1 MKLRRWIPMLLTL
14 LLVFNLLPTTVLAE
28 GVSTRDY
35 SEYGLASFIEPTN
48 GNYNWMD
55 LNGSSPAL
63 TANSEGSTPVMTWAD
78 LQAAFNA
85 GGSITL
91 QQGISAS
98 EEDSALTV
106 PSGVEVALDL
116 NGHTIDRRLTSAVAS
131 GNVITVNGTLTIT
144 DTSNVQTGTITG
156 ANNTGSGGAIINKG
170 RLTVSGGTISG
181 NRAQEAGA
189 VLNAAGSVLTISGG
203 TFENNTA
210 STFGGGAIVNHG
222 TVSMSGGLIQNNTA
236 VKNGGGIWSDG
247 TLTVTNG
254 SFANNTAQADGG
266 AVYITGDGSV
276 SEISGG
282 TITGNTADQS
292 AGAVYMIGGTTTIS
306 GGTITGNTAKAHGGA
321 LYVAGNSTVLNL
333 FGGTITGNTAANQGG
348 AIVKYQDANTINIQG
363 SPVILNNQAAAGPDI
378 YMRANSG
385 LLNVT
390 GALSA
395 DARIGV
401 TLASGAGTV
410 TFNYGTYNG
419 PDRLAC
425 FVSSSPAYAIGA
437 DSSQEIV
444 LGSPVTV
451 SFDPGPGTGTM
462 QSVQVANNSY
472 YQLPDCGF
480 TPPHHQEFES
490 WTVNGSSYFPGM
502 YVTISGDT
510 AVKAEYVKHSSYT
523 RVAPVAPTDTV
534 NGSIEYY
541 TCDVCGGYYLYDGST
556 YTEVTASAIVL
567 PYFTIAANG
576 SEATIQRYN
585 GSDAEIVIPDT
596 VPDNYPDETLR
607 GRDITAV
614 DQSAFENNTVITKV
628 VMGDN
633 IRLIRWHAFY
643 NTSNLKEIVIGSG
656 LYTLESDVFNCP
668 ALTSFT
674 CTATQPAEG
683 YYPGLEIPNARV
695 FGDCDISNITFYG
708 MHSGAFHYSVWTVG
722 FALDGGKRNYIGLD
736 AHSDP
741 TWTWAADLSSAE
753 AVFACNDCDYAGT
766 QPATVTSEVTTQ
778 PTWTTPGVRTYTASV
793 IVTGVTYTDT
803 RTEEIPVL
811 TYTVTVNGG
820 TADKASAAAGESVTI
835 TANAPGT
842 GKRFKEWT
850 GADGLAFTSGSAATA
865 TATFTMPANA
875 VTLTATYEDIYSIT
889 VNGGTTDKASAAEG
903 ESVTITA
910 NEPEYGKRFKEW
922 TGADG
927 LTFTGGSSAASST
940 ATFTMPGR
948 AVTLA
953 ATYET
958 SPTTIVTVEFGEGH
972 GDFAAARFGSVEGF
986 TVTGTTLTY
995 SVVLDSTIGDAKEVF
1010 SSKADFYPP
1019 AVDDGEL
1026 FTDDLALNPAGYYA
1040 SLAEVNAERAAWD
1053 GQPVP
1058 VEGLKFY
1065 AQWEKPVGAVTVSVT
1080 APDPGTEV
1088 TVSGNE
1094 PMRRTDPQVSVSVT
1108 GNVTLDTASGANW
1121 WTDYDGTYY
1130 SGTVAS
1136 GQACY
1141 ARFYLN
1147 ASYGYYLM
1155 YYGAQ
1160 GPVVADGVSVTVEN
1174 DSEANISIQSSY
1186 IRICA
1191 KVIAGQHAVSVANGT
1206 ADKAFAIEGESVTI
1220 TANAPEAG
1228 MRFKEWTGAD
1238 GLTFTSGGP
1247 TDAEA
1252 TFTMPAADVT
1262 VSADFITQWTWLQ
1275 QQLEEDGNTIVLDR
1289 DIVCVDQDEGPLTVP
1304 EDIHVTLDLNGHTVD
1319 RNLTE
1324 PTENGNVITVIGE
1337 LTLCDSSTEQTG
1349 VITGGNNLKDGGGVL
1364 VRGEEAFGDEGSFIM
1379 EGGTITGNTARDGGG
1394 VSVGCWDTDTW
1405 DFFYGYFEMY
1415 GGVITGNLAATEEQY
1430 YGYGGGVYVSEG
1442 QFCLFGGE
1450 ISENHSD
1457 LYGGGVYVVFG
1468 MSSAPFVVSGAP
1480 VVRDNTCGD
1489 VPETDNVAIEHWA
1502 DSCVI
1507 YVEDDGLAP
1516 EASIGVNV
1524 YTIANYDTNEKIL
1537 CLEPFTSG
1545 LSDNGGSASN
1555 FVSDFAG
1562 YTVILNEDGEAMLA
1576 EAAVAEPEFKTHAL
1590 ALEGKIGV
1598 TFFMDLSGLNDDE
1611 KAASYMTFAI
1621 TGAGEVSSDP
1631 VLFDPAQM
1639 NATNTYYGFSC
1650 YVNAI
1655 QMADTIAATYHY
1667 GDGLTVS
1674 ETYSIAQY
1682 INSFDSISSQFD
1694 ETTVALV
1701 HALADYG
1708 HYVQPFLSA
1717 SHSWTLGPG
1726 DDQYAPM
1733 DAVYTTEYD
1742 VDAIKTAVADYAFVR
1757 ENNSADIQ
1765 KITYSVR
1772 LDSDTAILVYFK
1784 PTANYDGSFTVT
1796 LDGETYTATKQ
1807 SDGRYLVEI
1816 PNIGA
1821 HLLGTT
1827 YTIVATT
1834 DNGTA
1839 TVTVSALSYV
1849 RSILNSSTYAN
1860 DATAKNAACAIYAYC
1875 AAAKAYKDAQ

>member
-1 MKLRRWIPMLLTL
+1 MKVKKLLSL
-14 LLVFNLLPTTVLAE
+14 LLVLCMMLSLLPV
-28 GVSTRDY
+28 
-35 SEYGLASFIEPTN
+35 
-48 GNYNWMD
+48 
-55 LNGSSPAL
+55 PAL
-63 TANSEGSTPVMTWAD
+63 AEGSTPVMTWAD

-91 QQGISAS
+91 QQGISAGG
-98 EEDSALTV
+98 EDCALTV

-170 RLTVSGGTISG
+170 VLTVSGGTISG

-222 TVSMSGGLIQNNTA
+222 TVSMTGGLIQNNTV

-378 YMRANSG
+378 YMRDNSG

-425 FVSSSPAYAIGA
+425 FVPGSSAYAVGA
-437 DSSQEIV
+437 DISQEIV
-444 LGSPVTV
+444 LGAPVTV

-472 YQLPDCGF
+472 YPLPDCGF

-510 AVKAEYVKHSSYT
+510 AVKAEYVKHSIYT

-556 YTEVTASAIVL
+556 YTEVSASDIVL

-607 GRDITAV
+607 GRAITAV
-614 DQSAFENNTVITKV
+614 NQSAFANNTVITKV

-722 FALDGGKRNYIGLD
+722 FALGGGKRNYIGLD

-753 AVFACNDCDYAGT
+753 AVFACNDCDFAET
-766 QPATVTSEVTTQ
+766 LPATVTSEITTQ
-778 PTWTTPGVRTYTASV
+778 PTQTVTGVRTYTASV
-793 IVTGVTYTDT
+793 TITGVTYTDF
-803 RTEEIPVL
+803 RTEVVPVL
-811 TYTVTVNGG
+811 PYSVVIADDIPYGTATADREGAYPGETVTLTAVPDENCRFKAWNVTDGNNAPVTVTGDSFLMPASNVTVSAVFEKLYAVNVTGG
-820 TADKASAAAGESVTI
+820 TADK
-835 TANAPGT
+835 
-842 GKRFKEWT
+842 
-850 GADGLAFTSGSAATA
+850 DL
-865 TATFTMPANA
+865 
-875 VTLTATYEDIYSIT
+875 
-889 VNGGTTDKASAAEG
+889 AAEG

-910 NEPEYGKRFKEW
+910 NAPEAGMRFKEW

-927 LTFTGGSSAASST
+927 LSFTSGGPTDAEATFTMPGRAVAVTATYEAIYAVNVTGGTANKNVAAEGESVTVTANTPETGMRFKEWTGADSLTFTGGSSADSST

-1147 ASYGYYLM
+1147 ANYGYYLM

-1174 DSEANISIQSSY
+1174 DSEANISIQGSY
-1186 IRICA
+1186 IMICA

-1206 ADKAFAIEGESVTI
+1206 ADKALAIEGESVTI

-1238 GLTFTSGGP
+1238 GLSFTSGGP

-1252 TFTMPAADVT
+1252 TFTMPGRAVAVTATYESIYAVNVTVTPATNGTVTADKEAAHVGDEITLTVTPDEGYELDTLTVTDANGDPVTVENNRFTMPNSDVT
-1262 VSADFITQWTWLQ
+1262 VTATFKTAA
-1275 QQLEEDGNTIVLDR
+1275 
-1289 DIVCVDQDEGPLTVP
+1289 P
-1304 EDIHVTLDLNGHTVD
+1304 VTYTYFVGQS
-1319 RNLTE
+1319 
-1324 PTENGNVITVIGE
+1324 
-1337 LTLCDSSTEQTG
+1337 LTLE
-1349 VITGGNNLKDGGGVL
+1349 
-1364 VRGEEAFGDEGSFIM
+1364 GD
-1379 EGGTITGNTARDGGG
+1379 
-1394 VSVGCWDTDTW
+1394 
-1405 DFFYGYFEMY
+1405 
-1415 GGVITGNLAATEEQY
+1415 
-1430 YGYGGGVYVSEG
+1430 
-1442 QFCLFGGE
+1442 
-1450 ISENHSD
+1450 
-1457 LYGGGVYVVFG
+1457 
-1468 MSSAPFVVSGAP
+1468 
-1480 VVRDNTCGD
+1480 
-1489 VPETDNVAIEHWA
+1489 
-1502 DSCVI
+1502 
-1507 YVEDDGLAP
+1507 
-1516 EASIGVNV
+1516 IGVNFYV
-1524 YTIANYDTNEKIL
+1524 K
-1537 CLEPFTSG
+1537 
-1545 LSDNGGSASN
+1545 
-1555 FVSDFAG
+1555 
-1562 YTVILNEDGEAMLA
+1562 
-1576 EAAVAEPEFKTHAL
+1576 
-1590 ALEGKIGV
+1590 
-1598 TFFMDLSGLNDDE
+1598 LNDVDPANARVE
-1611 KAASYMTFAI
+1611 FAWGSGSKAATQSA
-1621 TGAGEVSSDP
+1621 
-1631 VLFDPAQM
+1631 
-1639 NATNTYYGFSC
+1639 
-1650 YVNAI
+1650 
-1655 QMADTIAATYHY
+1655 
-1667 GDGLTVS
+1667 
-1674 ETYSIAQY
+1674 
-1682 INSFDSISSQFD
+1682 
-1694 ETTVALV
+1694 
-1701 HALADYG
+1701 ALADLTADANGLYKLTVRVAAAQMTDTITAELYDGETPVATQQYSVAKYARYVLGATDAQLLPLVENNADKVTSLRNLCKAMLIYG
-1708 HYVQPFLSA
+1708 AKSQLQFKYNTYALADQGLFYTLDTPG
-1717 SHSWTLGPG
+1717 TLGTTVFPDG
-1726 DDQYAPM
+1726 FA
-1733 DAVYTTEYD
+1733 DACGIAFYGASLVLESTT
-1742 VDAIKTAVADYAFVR
+1742 
-1757 ENNSADIQ
+1757 
-1765 KITYSVR
+1765 TYR
-1772 LDSDTAILVYFK
+1772 LY
-1784 PTANYDGSFTVT
+1784 FTVT
-1796 LDGETYTATKQ
+1796 DQAKLDA
-1807 SDGRYLVEI
+1807 L
-1816 PNIGA
+1816 
-1821 HLLGTT
+1821 
-1827 YTIVATT
+1827 
-1834 DNGTA
+1834 
-1839 TVTVSALSYV
+1839 TVTCGGEPLTYGTKDGMVYFDVAGIAAANVFKNCTVRFGSIDVTVNAGSYV
-1849 RSILNSSTYAN
+1849 TGVLGSDNETLK
-1860 DATAKNAACAIYAYC
+1860 DAVKALYWYSD
-1875 AAAKAYKDAQ
+1875 AAKTFFGVQ

>member
-1 MKLRRWIPMLLTL
+1 MKRKLLAILLACIMTAALLPVPALAEDGQPEESHHEHSYAVTQTAEPTCTEQGYTVYSCACGDTYTDYTDALGYSWDEGKLTL
-14 LLVFNLLPTTVLAE
+14 APTTEAE
-28 GVSTRDY
+28 GEITYTCTACGETRT
-35 SEYGLASFIEPTN
+35 ETLAQLPAEEPTEEAQPDAN
-48 GNYNWMD
+48 EETPVIDDIQSVG
-55 LNGSSPAL
+55 LQSAPVAL

-91 QQGISAS
+91 QQGISAG

-144 DTSNVQTGTITG
+144 DMSSAHTGTITG

-181 NRAQEAGA
+181 NKAQEAGA

-203 TFENNTA
+203 TFENNAA

-378 YMRANSG
+378 YMRNNSG

-401 TLASGAGTV
+401 TLAGGAGTV
-410 TFNYGTYNG
+410 TFHYGQYNG
-419 PDRLAC
+419 PGQLAC
-425 FVSSSPAYAIGA
+425 FIPGSSAYAIGV
-437 DSSQEIV
+437 DSTFEII
-444 LGSPVTV
+444 LGTPVTV
-451 SFDPGPGTGTM
+451 SFDPGLGTGTM
-462 QSVQVANNSY
+462 EPVQVANNSY

-510 AVKAEYVKHSSYT
+510 VVKAEYVKHSSYT
-523 RVAPVAPTDTV
+523 RVEAVAPTDTV

-585 GSDAEIVIPDT
+585 GSDAAIVIPDT

-643 NTSNLKEIVIGSG
+643 NASNLKEIVIGSG
-656 LYTLESDVFNCP
+656 LYTLESDIFKCP

-674 CTATQPAEG
+674 CTATQPAESP
-683 YYPGLEIPNARV
+683 YYPGLEIPQARV

-820 TADKASAAAGESVTI
+820 TADKASATAGESVTI

-875 VTLTATYEDIYSIT
+875 VTLTATYEDIYSVT

-1040 SLAEVNAERAAWD
+1040 SLAEVNAERSAWD

-1186 IRICA
+1186 IMICA

-1206 ADKAFAIEGESVTI
+1206 ADKALAIEGESVTI

-1262 VSADFITQWTWLQ
+1262 VTATYESA
-1275 QQLEEDGNTIVLDR
+1275 
-1289 DIVCVDQDEGPLTVP
+1289 
-1304 EDIHVTLDLNGHTVD
+1304 
-1319 RNLTE
+1319 
-1324 PTENGNVITVIGE
+1324 
-1337 LTLCDSSTEQTG
+1337 
-1349 VITGGNNLKDGGGVL
+1349 
-1364 VRGEEAFGDEGSFIM
+1364 
-1379 EGGTITGNTARDGGG
+1379 
-1394 VSVGCWDTDTW
+1394 
-1405 DFFYGYFEMY
+1405 
-1415 GGVITGNLAATEEQY
+1415 
-1430 YGYGGGVYVSEG
+1430 
-1442 QFCLFGGE
+1442 
-1450 ISENHSD
+1450 
-1457 LYGGGVYVVFG
+1457 
-1468 MSSAPFVVSGAP
+1468 
-1480 VVRDNTCGD
+1480 
-1489 VPETDNVAIEHWA
+1489 
-1502 DSCVI
+1502 
-1507 YVEDDGLAP
+1507 AP
-1516 EASIGVNV
+1516 EFTTQSLILSGQIGLSFNMELPDIEGVNWTESWMTF
-1524 YTIANYDTNEKIL
+1524 TIA
-1537 CLEPFTSG
+1537 
-1545 LSDNGGSASN
+1545 
-1555 FVSDFAG
+1555 
-1562 YTVILNEDGEAMLA
+1562 
-1576 EAAVAEPEFKTHAL
+1576 H
-1590 ALEGKIGV
+1590 
-1598 TFFMDLSGLNDDE
+1598 
-1611 KAASYMTFAI
+1611 
-1621 TGAGEVSSDP
+1621 
-1631 VLFDPAQM
+1631 
-1639 NATNTYYGFSC
+1639 
-1650 YVNAI
+1650 
-1655 QMADTIAATYHY
+1655 
-1667 GDGLTVS
+1667 
-1674 ETYSIAQY
+1674 
-1682 INSFDSISSQFD
+1682 
-1694 ETTVALV
+1694 
-1701 HALADYG
+1701 
-1708 HYVQPFLSA
+1708 
-1717 SHSWTLGPG
+1717 
-1726 DDQYAPM
+1726 
-1733 DAVYTTEYD
+1733 
-1742 VDAIKTAVADYAFVR
+1742 
-1757 ENNSADIQ
+1757 
-1765 KITYSVR
+1765 
-1772 LDSDTAILVYFK
+1772 
-1784 PTANYDGSFTVT
+1784 
-1796 LDGETYTATKQ
+1796 
-1807 SDGRYLVEI
+1807 
-1816 PNIGA
+1816 
-1821 HLLGTT
+1821 
-1827 YTIVATT
+1827 
-1834 DNGTA
+1834 
-1839 TVTVSALSYV
+1839 
-1849 RSILNSSTYAN
+1849 
-1860 DATAKNAACAIYAYC
+1860 
-1875 AAAKAYKDAQ
+1875 